1 MASPSRERGQTHRN
15 GRALQADSA
24 HLHREQR
31 RHQSYPRSPRPCA
44 GDMYEHRSHGTRG
57 GSGNLLLHLHL
68 HRQRRGRGR
77 KGERQPNLRHPRT
90 FRARVASARYHH
102 HARPHRRKR
111 DVGKYQ
117 LHQPVGR
124 HRQWRQQRRRR
135 RNRGKSVGITE
146 TELRCDNRAGGEHG
160 THAPLRPPP
169 MQREEQQQTGGQ
181 LFAVVLFRNELILR
195 GYFVRVHLFFVP
207 LAYQTSKRNMG
218 IKHFIT
224 KEKNYEKLQNHQ

>member
-1 MASPSRERGQTHRN
+1 MSSADTKATLE
-15 GRALQADSA
+15 ALGLVLGTCMTPVAAVHVEGLGTFYYTCISTGKGVDTAEKVNANQIS
-24 HLHREQR
+24 
-31 RHQSYPRSPRPCA
+31 
-44 GDMYEHRSHGTRG
+44 GTRVRFVPE
-57 GSGNLLLHLHL
+57 S
-68 HRQRRGRGR
+68 HRQGTTITRGLI
-77 KGERQPNLRHPRT
+77 GENVTWANINSISQLVGT
-90 FRARVASARYHH
+90 GSA
-102 HARPHRRKR
+102 AAAAETE
-111 DVGKYQ
+111 D
-117 LHQPVGR
+117 
-124 HRQWRQQRRRR
+124 
-135 RNRGKSVGITE
+135 RGKSVGITE

>member
-1 MASPSRERGQTHRN
+1 MAFFKPIYKKLSKKWHPQAVSVGKPIEMDELCKQI
-15 GRALQADSA
+15 ALISTVSSA
-24 HLHREQR
+24 
-31 RHQSYPRSPRPCA
+31 HQSYPRSPRPCA
-44 GDMYEHRSHGTRG
+44 GDMYEHWSHGTRG

-135 RNRGKSVGITE
+135 WNRGKSVGITE

-195 GYFVRVHLFFVP
+195 GIFR
-207 LAYQTSKRNMG
+207 
-218 IKHFIT
+218 
-224 KEKNYEKLQNHQ
+224 